1 MTTLREEFGK
11 FVDENYSS
19 WLDEAGDGNTECN
32 PDFDSIADFFISKMR
47 GMIEGKRRTDETQ
60 MSEDHAYD
68 EALDDLLT
76 EIGE

>member
-1 MTTLREEFGK
+1 MTTLREDWSK
-11 FVDENYSS
+11 FYFEEGDEDLDVDK
-19 WLDEAGDGNTECN
+19 
-32 PDFDSIADFFISKMR
+32 IADFFFSRMR

>member
-1 MTTLREEFGK
+1 MTTLREDFQEW
-11 FVDENYSS
+11 V
-19 WLDEAGDGNTECN
+19 EAGVWEGEDAYTKNFPVGN
-32 PDFDSIADFFISKMR
+32 IADFFISRMR